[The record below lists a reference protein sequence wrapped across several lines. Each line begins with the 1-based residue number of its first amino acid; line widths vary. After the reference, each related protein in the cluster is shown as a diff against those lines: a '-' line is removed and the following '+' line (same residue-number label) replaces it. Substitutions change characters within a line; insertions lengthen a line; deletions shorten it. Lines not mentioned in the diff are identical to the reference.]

1 MKLDDADFRRTEPT
15 RAKNERCRQHTNLY
29 PRYPSESLDI
39 VKLLL
44 HDFGSMEGSL
54 YLKN

>member
-1 MKLDDADFRRTEPT
+1 MKLDDADLRRTEPT
-15 RAKNERCRQHTNLY
+15 RAKNERCRQHTNLH